1 MNWFKSS
8 VDRWVLVFE
17 AITAK
22 EITAKLYSQLGL
34 RNLAKIKI
42 AELTVFVNL
51 FQENLIYAV
60 N

>member
-34 RNLAKIKI
+34 HNLAKIKI

-51 FQENLIYAV
+51 FQENLI
-60 N
+60 